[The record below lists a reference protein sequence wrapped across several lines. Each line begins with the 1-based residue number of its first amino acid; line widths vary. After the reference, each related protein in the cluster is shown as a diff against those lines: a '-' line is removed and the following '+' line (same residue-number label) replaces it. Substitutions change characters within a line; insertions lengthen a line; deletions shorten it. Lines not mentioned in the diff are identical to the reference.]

1 MSTPK
6 NKFYDDSF
14 VKYTSPGSKEHVFG
28 DETINAEEI
37 SRRYSIDSFSRSMN
51 NQNQTTVMPSF
62 NRFNAISEN
71 EFEEPD
77 INQKSF
83 HIPENTQNLH
93 RLSTLQIRNLQTKP
107 HLKSSYA
114 LEVNLPA
121 VSENQIRGETNKE
134 NRMSQVNA
142 NSVKAYQKR
151 RADDNGDPTSPKK
164 SYTVINL
171 VKI

>member
-1 MSTPK
+1 M
-6 NKFYDDSF
+6 
-14 VKYTSPGSKEHVFG
+14 
-28 DETINAEEI
+28 
-37 SRRYSIDSFSRSMN
+37 
-51 NQNQTTVMPSF
+51 MPSF

-83 HIPENTQNLH
+83 HIETTQNLH

-121 VSENQIRGETNKE
+121 VSEDQIRGEINKE
-134 NRMSQVNA
+134 NRMSSINS

-151 RADDNGDPTSPKK
+151 RADDNGESSSPKK
-164 SYTVINL
+164 SNTVCF
-171 VKI
+171 